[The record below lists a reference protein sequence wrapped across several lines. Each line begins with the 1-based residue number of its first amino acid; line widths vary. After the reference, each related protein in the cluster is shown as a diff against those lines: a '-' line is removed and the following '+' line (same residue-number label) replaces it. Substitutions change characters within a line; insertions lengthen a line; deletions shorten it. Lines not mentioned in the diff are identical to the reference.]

1 LRKGQP
7 SQDRVSELHQKLY
20 GSPVRAGDGGDSIH
34 AVQQLVYLEES
45 CQDILE
51 AIKAMEEGAS
61 DSPNPMDELRSSLT
75 FVARLADDR
84 ELLRTLTYR
93 QQRR

>member
-1 LRKGQP
+1 V
-7 SQDRVSELHQKLY
+7 SQLHQKLY
-20 GSPVRAGDGGDSIH
+20 GSSVRAGEGGDTIH

-51 AIKAMEEGAS
+51 AIKAIEEGAS
-61 DSPNPMDELRSSLT
+61 DSSDPMDDLRASLT

-84 ELLRTLTYR
+84 VLLRTLTYR